1 MYVANCEIQSEEDY
15 AFQSTTMRVM
25 LFGRKTLRILL
36 FVFGVFKIRT
46 ILHFLLSSGN
56 VNKTSS
62 SLVSSVS
69 HRVKQFAPFAALK
82 EFEACVC
89 KKEELYV
96 PYLELSDEAKEE
108 IDFKLRMLNYHDRI
122 RLTYFQKNPESFLPV
137 EEYKNNRYSRI
148 H

>member
-62 SLVSSVS
+62 SLVSSVPY
-69 HRVKQFAPFAALK
+69 RAKQFAPFAALK

-108 IDFKLRMLNYHDRI
+108 IDFKLRMLNYM
-122 RLTYFQKNPESFLPV
+122 TGSV
-137 EEYKNNRYSRI
+137 
-148 H
+148 